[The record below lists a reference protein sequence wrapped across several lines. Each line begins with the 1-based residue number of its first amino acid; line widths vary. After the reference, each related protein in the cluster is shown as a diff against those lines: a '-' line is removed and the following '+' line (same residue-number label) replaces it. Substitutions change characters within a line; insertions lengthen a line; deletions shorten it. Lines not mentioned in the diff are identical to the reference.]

1 MAKAHVKLSTLIK
14 DPSNSKSV
22 VQATKANKGPKKGLK
37 VVTAEV
43 PLPLVSNIEENI
55 SDDNNHTKTAKKI
68 YFQVRD
74 KINVLLDYFRIPI
87 DNSGIIINRTINDT
101 YSTIKVKFLYSHKK
115 LMFVVFND
123 KCEVGQYSR
132 TTDIIK
138 NIDQPYSLDKDI
150 ENLSIEEINHFQN
163 FINDYLFWG
172 MKVDPSKERFNRAF
186 AVTLNKQNELLEN
199 RNFHTLY
206 YGMIVNYK
214 LLEEKDDEFTYE
226 MKFLHNE
233 TDTFTFTLT
242 KDNHYKIGEGQIF
255 IANYANKMNIF
266 NFKGIKSLVDFSSLD
281 YKNLLR
287 HNNFLTQ
294 G

>member
-22 VQATKANKGPKKGLK
+22 VKAAKGSKKALK
-37 VVTAEV
+37 VVTPEA

-55 SDDNNHTKTAKKI
+55 ADDNNHTKTAKKI

-214 LLEEKDDEFTYE
+214 LVEEKDDEFTYE

>member
-1 MAKAHVKLSTLIK
+1 MTKAHIKLAHLIK

-22 VQATKANKGPKKGLK
+22 VKATKCSKKALK
-37 VVTAEV
+37 VITPEIA
-43 PLPLVSNIEENI
+43 LPLTSNVEESI
-55 SDDNNHTKTAKKI
+55 VDDNNHTKTAKKI

-115 LMFVVFND
+115 LMFVISND

-138 NIDQPYSLDKDI
+138 NIDQPYSLDKEI
-150 ENLSIEEINHFQN
+150 ENLSIEEVSHFQN
-163 FINDYLFWG
+163 YINEYLFWG

-214 LLEEKDDEFTYE
+214 LVEEKEDEFTYE